1 VNIQNII
8 IDLFSNKS
16 PLFFEIGA
24 NDGTD
29 TVWLSQIAKVVHA
42 FEPDDEV
49 FSKLALV
56 KFQNQ
61 VILNHCAIGKKVGI
75 VQFYKSSGIWPAQPV
90 VSPLGDRSANYCW
103 DKSGS
108 IKKPKEHLIT
118 HPWCKFDS
126 TIQVRVETLDNYCTR
141 NKIDKIDFMWADVQG
156 AEADMIAGGKDTFS
170 KRVEYLYTEYSNSEQ
185 YEGQSTLDEIKAL
198 LSDYKII
205 QKFEPPGGSAG
216 DVLFHNEN
224 FK

>member
-1 VNIQNII
+1 MNIQNII
-8 IDLFSNKS
+8 TDLFSNKS

-29 TVWLSQIAKVVHA
+29 TVWLSQIAKIVHA

-61 VILNHCAIGKKVGI
+61 VILNHCAIGKEVGT

-126 TIQVRVETLDNYCTR
+126 MLQVRVETLDNYCAQ
-141 NKIDKIDFMWADVQG
+141 NHIDRIDFVWADVQG
-156 AEADMIAGGKDTFS
+156 AEADMIDGGKETFS
-170 KRVEYLYTEYSNSEQ
+170 KRVKYLYTEYADNEQ
-185 YEGQSTLDEIKAL
+185 YEGQLTLSKTKEVLPGYKVIQDFGGNAL
-198 LSDYKII
+198 
-205 QKFEPPGGSAG
+205 F
-216 DVLFHNEN
+216 FNEHTQ
-224 FK
+224 

>member
-1 VNIQNII
+1 VNIQYII
-8 IDLFSNKS
+8 TDLFSNKS

-61 VILNHCAIGKKVGI
+61 VILNHCAIGKEAGI
-75 VQFYKSSGIWPAQPV
+75 SVQFYKSSGIWPAQPV

-126 TIQVRVETLDNYCTR
+126 AIQVRVETLDNYCLK
-141 NKIDKIDFMWADVQG
+141 NSIDRIDFVWADVQG
-156 AEADMIAGGKDTFS
+156 AEADMLYGGKETFS
-170 KRVEYLYTEYSNSEQ
+170 KRVKYLYTEYADNEQ
-185 YEGQSTLDEIKAL
+185 YEGQLTLEKTKVALPGYTLIQDFGGNALFFNEQIK
-198 LSDYKII
+198 
-205 QKFEPPGGSAG
+205 
-216 DVLFHNEN
+216 
-224 FK
+224 